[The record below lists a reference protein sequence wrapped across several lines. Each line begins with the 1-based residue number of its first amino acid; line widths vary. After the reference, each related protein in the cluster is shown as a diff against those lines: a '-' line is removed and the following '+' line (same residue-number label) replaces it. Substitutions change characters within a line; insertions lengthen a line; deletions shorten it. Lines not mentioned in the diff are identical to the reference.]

1 MIDPAILDGALVG
14 CGSDAWLYY
23 GFTPELPH
31 SFDEIIVGKMIRPRE
46 VCTAE
51 FKCCTTFKEDTTT
64 YNIVMQDSK
73 NRTFMQVKGFSLKRL
88 MPVKPGWLTMGGY

>member
-1 MIDPAILDGALVG
+1 MSSSNRFIDPAILDGALVA

-31 SFDEIIVGKMIRPRE
+31 SFDEIIVGRMPTPRE
-46 VCTAE
+46 ACTAG

-64 YNIVMQDSK
+64 YDLVHTNTKGSAEIASK
-73 NRTFMQVKGFSLKRL
+73 LYQFLSSKL
-88 MPVKPGWLTMGGY
+88 P